1 MDRQLNQWPAIICF
15 ASLKSMITVRLQ
27 LLQSFSVAFSVLQ
40 GLLVRCLHPPNHTVK
55 TTKQQVLF
63 SIIISFFL
71 GEGEKSM
78 HIFSLFINKTKDNQA
93 KGQLTAKL
101 VSLKSQNPHSRRHL
115 HSHPAQAHLHPGQCH
130 RLMRDSDKISAPW
143 RNGKAN

>member
-15 ASLKSMITVRLQ
+15 ASFKSMITVRLQ

-63 SIIISFFL
+63 SIIIIISFFL
-71 GEGEKSM
+71 GEGAKSM
-78 HIFSLFINKTKDNQA
+78 HIFSLFINKRQSSKRAADSKASITQI
-93 KGQLTAKL
+93 
-101 VSLKSQNPHSRRHL
+101 SKSSF
-115 HSHPAQAHLHPGQCH
+115 
-130 RLMRDSDKISAPW
+130 
-143 RNGKAN
+143 